1 MAVIAPNSDLI
12 LLKVPLEID
21 EANQLTF
28 ANATAQYNYFNGLT
42 GKLAVD
48 KYTYQRKDGT
58 IRFGANFDDIIGYNY
73 VMYRNT
79 SYSSKWF
86 YAFIENM
93 EYINDNVTAVSIK
106 TDPYQTW
113 MFDLSYKPC
122 LIDREHTNDDTVG
135 KNTLPEGLELG
146 DFIVNGS
153 TTNFGNYDTENY
165 DFVNVIDVTMIQNEG
180 ESATLS
186 YAWNQAGVSHDVN
199 PWVNGIPSG
208 VIHLIYNW
216 DAQPQNYYSIT
227 DILNVYE
234 KAGLSEAIV
243 NVYIVPRKLI
253 GSVYTGLTITATVG
267 SSSVSTPS
275 LAVPQSSLHQT
286 SLGNS
291 TFTKPSTIDGYTP
304 KNGKLKTYP
313 FMFFNVSNNAGT
325 SQTYRYEDFSSSVKF
340 NVEGAFTPSGS
351 IKAIPENYKSLG
363 TSGNALD
370 YSITGAKYPIC
381 NWSSDSY
388 TNWLT
393 QNAVNMRAEMVKS
406 VVTAGVGG
414 LGTGFAVGGVPG
426 AIVGGLVGAGAGL
439 IGEARSQ
446 HLEKTRAN
454 MTPDQAS
461 GNLNSGD
468 LTWAKYRSEFTY
480 LPMSIKAEYARCID
494 EFFSQFGYKSNRVK
508 IPNITGRR
516 NWNYVKTVGCY
527 IDGDVPQA
535 DLQEIKSMFDKGV
548 TFWHNA
554 STFGDYSQNNDII

>member
-1 MAVIAPNSDLI
+1 MAVIAPNTDLI

-58 IRFGANFDDIIGYNY
+58 IRLGAKFDDIIGYNY

-79 SYSSKWF
+79 NYSSKWF

-93 EYINDNVTAVSIK
+93 EYIGDNVTAVSIK
-106 TDPYQTW
+106 TDVFQTW
-113 MFDLSYKPC
+113 MFDITYKSC

-146 DFIVNGS
+146 DFVVNGN
-153 TTNFGNYDTENY
+153 TTNFGNYDSENY
-165 DFVNVIDVTMIQNEG
+165 DFVNVVDVSMIENEG

-186 YAWNQAGVSHDVN
+186 YAWNQSGVSHNVN

-216 DAQPQNYYSIT
+216 DAQPQNYYPIS
-227 DILNVYE
+227 DILRVYE
-234 KAGLSEAIV
+234 KAGLSDAIV

-267 SSSVSTPS
+267 GSSVSTPS
-275 LAVPQSSLHQT
+275 LAVPQSSLNQT
-286 SLGNS
+286 ALGNT
-291 TFTKPSTIDGYTP
+291 TFTKPTTIDGYTP

-313 FMFFNVSNNAGT
+313 FMYFNISNNAGT
-325 SQTYRYEDFSSSVKF
+325 SLPYRYEDFTTSIKF

-351 IKAIPENYKSLG
+351 VKAIPVNYKNLG
-363 TSGNALD
+363 TTGNALD
-370 YSITGAKYPIC
+370 YSITGAKFPIC
-381 NWSSDSY
+381 NWNSDSY

-393 QNAVNMRAEMVKS
+393 QNAVNMRADMTKS
-406 VVTAGVGG
+406 VVTAGIGG
-414 LGTGFAVGGVPG
+414 IGTGFAVAGVPG

-446 HLEKTRAN
+446 HLEKTKAN
-454 MTPDQAS
+454 MTPDQVA

-468 LTWAKYRSEFTY
+468 LAWAKYRSEFTY

-494 EFFSQFGYKSNRVK
+494 EFFSQFGYKCNRVK
-508 IPNITGRR
+508 LPNITGRR